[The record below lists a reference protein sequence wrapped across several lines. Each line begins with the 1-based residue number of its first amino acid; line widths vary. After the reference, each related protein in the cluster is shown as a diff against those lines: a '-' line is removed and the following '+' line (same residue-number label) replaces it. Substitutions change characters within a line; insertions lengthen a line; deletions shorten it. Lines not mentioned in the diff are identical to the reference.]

1 MSFDRNAFVR
11 RLWLAKL
18 SRQLTANAYLIGR
31 AMVRM
36 AKRGGE
42 LWPSRAHLAL
52 EAGCTE
58 KTVERAHTR
67 LRDLGM
73 LVWQTIRARWNRR
86 APNRYRLLTA
96 KKEEESICESSTDK
110 MSDGSA
116 DQAMFLAAR
125 SRLAQLLGVA
135 DGEVLPWMATGA
147 GEAHTR

>member
-31 AMVRM
+31 VMVRM
-36 AKRGGE
+36 ARRGGE

-58 KTVERAHTR
+58 KTVERAHVR
-67 LRDLGM
+67 MKVLGM
-73 LVWQTIRARWNRR
+73 LAWQTIRARWNRR
-86 APNRYRLLTA
+86 APNRYRLLSA
-96 KKEEESICESSTDK
+96 EKREESICESSTDR

-135 DGEVLPWMATGA
+135 DGEVLPWMVAGTGQA
-147 GEAHTR
+147 RAR